1 MSFSTI
7 QSDDCTHN
15 PVNEFNRDISPD
27 NHIFGVGRPQRS
39 MKRVAIVC
47 QSVFNKLNSKGRI
60 PMTKQEHML
69 MMSMFATQLQLTLTL
84 ANLLKSREIATDD
97 DLRAFAD
104 LTLQS
109 GAEAMAAIMVVYV

>member
-1 MSFSTI
+1 
-7 QSDDCTHN
+7 
-15 PVNEFNRDISPD
+15 
-27 NHIFGVGRPQRS
+27 
-39 MKRVAIVC
+39 
-47 QSVFNKLNSKGRI
+47 
-60 PMTKQEHML
+60 MTKQEHML

-109 GAEAMAAIMVVYV
+109 GAAAMEAIMVVYDKAAQAAGVTIPE